1 MAISYLWHG
10 HEYPPADLPITQVYG
25 YVFDD
30 LGRMVVLY
38 DEGLGVWNLP
48 GGTPE
53 PEIDQDSVAT
63 LEREVWEEVQ
73 VRFGDA
79 VYLGYQSVSE
89 AGGPPLRA
97 QLRMVARSVEV
108 GERAPDPD
116 NGRVHLRRRCS
127 LSEAERLLDWG
138 APAQEQ
144 FKEAARVA
152 EQRWRLPVD
161 DQALA
166 VTD

>member
-10 HEYPPADLPITQVYG
+10 DEYPPADLPITQVYG

-30 LGRMVVLY
+30 LGRVVVLY
-38 DEGLGVWNLP
+38 DEELGAWNLP

-73 VRFGDA
+73 VRFDDP

-97 QLRMVARSVEV
+97 QLRMAARLVEV
-108 GERAPDPD
+108 GERTPDPD
-116 NGRVHLRRRCS
+116 NGRVHIRRRCS
-127 LSEAERLLDWG
+127 LPEAERLLDWG

-144 FKEAARVA
+144 FKGAAKVA

-161 DQALA
+161 DRPLR
-166 VTD
+166 

>member
-1 MAISYLWHG
+1 MGFDYRWHG
-10 HEYPPADLPITQVYG
+10 DQHPPEELPVTQVYG
-25 YVFDD
+25 YIFDD
-30 LGRMVVLY
+30 QGRVVLLQ
-38 DEGLGVWNLP
+38 DEGVWNAP

-73 VRFGDA
+73 VRFKDP
-79 VYLGYQSVSE
+79 VYLGYQSVGE
-89 AGGPPLRA
+89 IGGPPLRA
-97 QLRMVARSVEV
+97 QLRMAARLTEV

-116 NGRVHLRRRCS
+116 NGRVHVRHRCS
-127 LSEAERLLDWG
+127 LPEAEHLLNWG

-144 FKEAARVA
+144 LKRVA
-152 EQRWRLPVD
+152 EVAAQRWQLPVHE
-161 DQALA
+161 QVAA